1 MNVEK
6 SEQIKHAGQ
15 QGKEPTTDRQSLCQ
29 FFCNLYQ
36 ELNMKSLLF
45 ILLIICILAQAR
57 QDDRYTTARN
67 NMVQSQIVARGI
79 SDPGTLRAMRQV
91 PRHLFVPAS
100 YVSEAYSDRPLP
112 IGYNQ
117 TISQP
122 VIVAHMTELA
132 RPAKGKKALEIG
144 TGSGYQAA
152 VLAEIVDSVY
162 TIEIVPELARESEAR
177 LRMLGYRNIVVRY
190 GDGYKGW
197 PEHAP
202 FDIIVVTAA
211 ADHIPEPLKEQLA
224 EGGRLIMPVGNP
236 ATVQQLI
243 VLTKRKGKITE
254 QRLETVR
261 FVPLKRLK

>member
-1 MNVEK
+1 MN
-6 SEQIKHAGQ
+6 
-15 QGKEPTTDRQSLCQ
+15 
-29 FFCNLYQ
+29 
-36 ELNMKSLLF
+36 SLLF
-45 ILLIICILAQAR
+45 LLPTICILAQAR

-79 SDPGTLRAMRQV
+79 SDPGTLRAMRKV

-100 YVSEAYSDRPLP
+100 YASEAYSDRPLP

-122 VIVAHMTELA
+122 LIVAHMTELA

-177 LRMLGYRNIVVRY
+177 LRMLGYRNIVVRS

-202 FDIIVVTAA
+202 FDIILVTAA

-254 QRLETVR
+254 QRLEPVR

>member
-1 MNVEK
+1 
-6 SEQIKHAGQ
+6 
-15 QGKEPTTDRQSLCQ
+15 
-29 FFCNLYQ
+29 
-36 ELNMKSLLF
+36 MKP
-45 ILLIICILAQAR
+45 LIIAIVLLSGIMAFQETDQFSSAR
-57 QDDRYTTARN
+57 EQ
-67 NMVQSQIVARGI
+67 MVSSQIVARGI
-79 SDPGTLRAMRQV
+79 SHQATLQAMRKV

-100 YVSEAYSDRPLP
+100 YASEAYSDRPLP

-122 VIVAHMTELA
+122 LIVAHMTELA

-177 LRMLGYRNIVVRY
+177 LRMLGYRNIVVRS

-202 FDIIVVTAA
+202 FDIILVTAA